1 MCEVIF
7 NDSCYNVQVGDQ
19 IIEINGYNTNNMTH
33 AEAIDLIQNGGSTV
47 RMLVK
52 RTGKPPPHISK
63 LLDVVPQV
71 VNSYFYLSSSVLC
84 SC

>member
-1 MCEVIF
+1 
-7 NDSCYNVQVGDQ
+7 
-19 IIEINGYNTNNMTH
+19 MTH

-63 LLDVVPQV
+63 SPGVVPLV
-71 VNSYFYLSSSVLC
+71 TNFLFLS
-84 SC
+84 